1 MSPKKKRK
9 NDNMKN
15 FHQQGEKE
23 MQNELRIFSTLKIE
37 FA

>member
-1 MSPKKKRK
+1 MNPKKKRK

-37 FA
+37 SA